1 VVSAAEAYAKSRGFP
16 VVIAVFG
23 ILILLSAHST
33 AHDPITGQPLAPTPF
48 YDTSNFASTS
58 APLPHLDLARV
69 FVLTGP
75 GTCSAS
81 EAAVLYDAPS
91 VRAKPLF
98 VIGRDTAFEVIVVVE
113 GWLKIRD
120 VGGTVPWIEGKATS
134 ERRTLIVRVPVA
146 DVVAAPDANAPL
158 VFKAEQNV
166 VLELLDPAY
175 VSNTPGWAKVRH
187 RDGQQGYVRIA
198 QVWGL

>member
-1 VVSAAEAYAKSRGFP
+1 MTRASLLLVAAIAFSGGAAAADFQSAG
-16 VVIAVFG
+16 
-23 ILILLSAHST
+23 
-33 AHDPITGQPLAPTPF
+33 
-48 YDTSNFASTS
+48 
-58 APLPHLDLARV
+58 
-69 FVLTGP
+69 
-75 GTCSAS
+75 

-91 VRAKPLF
+91 LKARPLF
-98 VIGRDTAFEVIVVVE
+98 VIGRDTPFEVIVGVE

-120 VGGTVPWIEGKATS
+120 ASGTVAWIERKSAS

-146 DVVAAPDANAPL
+146 DVLAAPDANAPL
-158 VFKAEQNV
+158 AFKAEQNV
-166 VLELLDPAY
+166 VIELLDPSY

>member
-1 VVSAAEAYAKSRGFP
+1 MTRASLLLVAAIAFSGGAAAAEFQ
-16 VVIAVFG
+16 
-23 ILILLSAHST
+23 SA
-33 AHDPITGQPLAPTPF
+33 G
-48 YDTSNFASTS
+48 
-58 APLPHLDLARV
+58 
-69 FVLTGP
+69 
-75 GTCSAS
+75 

-91 VRAKPLF
+91 LKARPLF
-98 VIGRDTAFEVIVVVE
+98 VIGRDTPFEVIVGVE

-120 VGGTVPWIEGKATS
+120 ASGTVAWIERKSAS

-146 DVVAAPDANAPL
+146 DVLAAPDANAPL
-158 VFKAEQNV
+158 AFKAEQNV
-166 VLELLDPAY
+166 VIELLDPSY